1 MSEVTQEVAGK
12 VEAESVTMS
21 DGRVVAFA
29 GKRKVIKST
38 VVDESKVTLDGGQ
51 LMLDEGAVSIRMDFR
66 NGETRLLAV
75 PLSLVARTTGHGAEQ
90 KFGDELASPA
100 SDPMS
105 LEDMVIA
112 IDDLY
117 AEFGK
122 GNWGKARAAGG
133 GGASGASLV
142 IQAIMEASGKD
153 LATVKAFL
161 DGKMAKEAL
170 KPEGERIS
178 KRALYDS
185 FKAEGTATGAIFK
198 RMEAEKGK
206 KAPKVDADAALAE
219 LG

>member
-1 MSEVTQEVAGK
+1 MSEVTQEAAVAVK
-12 VEAESVTMS
+12 EPVQMS
-21 DGRVVAFA
+21 DGRVVEFA
-29 GKRKVIKST
+29 GKKKFLKTPVL
-38 VVDESKVTLDGGQ
+38 DESKITLDGDT
-51 LMLDEGAVSIRMDFR
+51 LMISAGAISIRMDFR
-66 NGETRLLAV
+66 NGETRTMEV
-75 PLSLVARTTGHGAEQ
+75 PLSLVAKTCAHGAEQ
-90 KFGDELASPA
+90 KFGDELATSA
-100 SDPMS
+100 ADPMS

-117 AEFGK
+117 SEFGK

-142 IQAIMEASGKD
+142 IQAIMEASGRD

-161 DGKMAKEAL
+161 DGKMAKEAA
-170 KPEGERIS
+170 KPEAERIS

-198 RMEAEKGK
+198 RLEAEKGK
-206 KAPKVDADAALAE
+206 KAPKVDADAALKE